1 SRSSGSIPTTTTP
14 TSRTCSSSS
23 WIGSTRQ
30 SEPDRCRSRSVRA
43 PPTSPSQT
51 VIKPPRICPE
61 ITRPGLFV
69 SSIGSTPGNVLIAGT
84 AAGTATN
91 LLALLT
97 QPQTTTA
104 NGVALSAPNQQLVS
118 YLSFALVGTTL
129 TVSSNN

>member
-61 ITRPGLFV
+61 ITRPGLRHV
-69 SSIGSTPGNVLIAGT
+69 GLRGRAEGER
-84 AAGTATN
+84 
-91 LLALLT
+91 
-97 QPQTTTA
+97 
-104 NGVALSAPNQQLVS
+104 LVS
-118 YLSFALVGTTL
+118 QAMALFKQDQAALVDFAGRDAPRLREGIVGRHSKQKRIVEQT
-129 TVSSNN
+129 N